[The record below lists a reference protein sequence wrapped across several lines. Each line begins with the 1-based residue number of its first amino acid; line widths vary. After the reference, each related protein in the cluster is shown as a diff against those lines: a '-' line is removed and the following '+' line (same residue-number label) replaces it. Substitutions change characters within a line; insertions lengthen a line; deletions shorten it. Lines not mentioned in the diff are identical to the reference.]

1 MIYFSFPNALFLLI
15 VAPLFLLGAWM
26 WQCRVARR
34 MKRFSRHAL
43 PYPKY
48 ARAQLV
54 LVALGLLLGIVA
66 FARPHWG
73 KVDHP
78 TQTYTIRNRNILIAV
93 DISRSMLAQDIQ
105 PNRLDYVKADILEF
119 IDKIGTDRVGLIAF
133 KGEAEV
139 LCPLTAD
146 KAYVKENIAKLDTSF
161 LPPGETNLAK
171 PIQLAM
177 TVFEVAQTK
186 HNLLLLISD
195 GEALSGEALAAA
207 SKAAEMKL
215 PIFTIGVGNPTGSV
229 LTIDGAVVRWDGD
242 VVRTALDETMLKDI
256 ANRSNGRYLPLATS
270 SVSKSSLET
279 LYLHY
284 LSQLESDEKVEGV
297 DLVYKDRT
305 WIFLVASVTCFLFA
319 AMLSL
324 GRVSLGRRKH
334 LLAVCIM
341 VFASALF
348 AATPAREAQAAY
360 EKGDYARAIEQ
371 YTEALQEDDLDAD
384 ERALYAYNKAIA
396 LWKSGAL
403 GEALTAL
410 DEPLQHPQYQAR
422 AAAWRA
428 HIMYEGLEAQK
439 QAATTEETLPLQ
451 QQLQAQLEV
460 IDAYTQAL
468 QLDPNNEIA
477 KKNLAR
483 MTARLPDLKKAVR
496 KDEVT
501 KRFEKDN
508 LSALTQT
515 LLKKQRELIETTPQQ
530 GEGESPTAFIEEAKA
545 FANEVQAQA
554 DGWFY
559 LAECANEKLD
569 ALLAPPTEGL
579 SEEDLQQRQQVRQV
593 ILEEATKTYQ
603 ALDDLAATY
612 RALETSPEPLLPS
625 EETAYRMFQSFADVG
640 GLLNETMEVRQHLAK
655 GDAPL
660 YHQRRPMRQ
669 EARQM
674 EERIASA
681 VDQALQTPPQHLK
694 EEDIEKLKSL
704 NEQLKASLELEDV
717 PEHDQEKVER
727 LQQIQQLLM
736 PPQQQQQ
743 DQQEQEEQDQQ
754 DQHNQQ
760 QQDAQQNESQ
770 DAQQQEQQASQQ
782 TSSQEAQQ
790 QEAQENP
797 SEELSEEEK
806 AAAMERAKEAEE
818 ELKEALKNQELK
830 AILKEAE
837 DRTEALE
844 KAKREYK
851 IRQHSKRN
859 LKDW

>member
-15 VAPLFLLGAWM
+15 VAPLFLVGAWM
-26 WQCRVARR
+26 WQCRVAHR

-54 LVALGLLLGIVA
+54 LVALGLLFGIVA

-171 PIQLAM
+171 PIHLAM

-229 LTIDGAVVRWDGD
+229 LTIDGTVVRWDGD

-305 WIFLVASVTCFLFA
+305 WIFLVASVTCFLLA
-319 AMLSL
+319 AILSL
-324 GRVSLGRRKH
+324 GRVSLGRRKP

-341 VFASALF
+341 MSVGTLV

-360 EKGDYARAIEQ
+360 ENGDYARAIEY
-371 YTEALQEDDLDAD
+371 YTLALQEEDIDSN

-396 LWKSGAL
+396 LWKTGAL

-428 HIMYEGLEAQK
+428 HMMYEGLEAQK
-439 QAATTEETLPLQ
+439 QAATSEETLPLQ

-468 QLDPNNEIA
+468 QLDPNNETA
-477 KKNLAR
+477 KKNLSR
-483 MTARLPDLKKAVR
+483 MTARLPDLEMAVR

-515 LLKKQRELIETTPQQ
+515 LLKKQRELIETTPKQV
-530 GEGESPTAFIEEAKA
+530 EGEAPTAFIEKAKT
-545 FANEVQAQA
+545 FANEVQDQA

-559 LAECANEKLD
+559 LATCANEKLD
-569 ALLAPPTEGL
+569 ALLATPEEGL
-579 SEEDLQQRQQVRQV
+579 SDDALQQRQQVRQV

-612 RALETSPEPLLPS
+612 RALETSSEPLLPS

-640 GLLNETMEVRQHLAK
+640 GLLNETMEVRQHLVK
-655 GDAPL
+655 GDAPI
-660 YHQRRPMRQ
+660 YHQRRAMRQ

-694 EEDIEKLKSL
+694 EEDVEKLKAL

-743 DQQEQEEQDQQ
+743 DQQEQEEQEQQ
-754 DQHNQQ
+754 DQQNQQ
-760 QQDAQQNESQ
+760 QQDAQQNEQ
-770 DAQQQEQQASQQ
+770 QEAQQQEQQASQQ
-782 TSSQEAQQ
+782 QSSQEAQQ

-806 AAAMERAKEAEE
+806 AEAMERAKEAEE

-851 IRQHSKRN
+851 IRQHLKRN